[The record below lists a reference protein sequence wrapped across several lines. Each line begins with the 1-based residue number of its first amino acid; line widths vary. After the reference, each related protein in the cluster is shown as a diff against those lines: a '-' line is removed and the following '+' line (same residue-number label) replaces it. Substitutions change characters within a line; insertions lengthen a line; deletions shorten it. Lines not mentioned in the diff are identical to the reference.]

1 VKSTTKGIRR
11 DDKKSSCVPTEAVC
25 LTKFGPES
33 GETAKEI
40 LARKDLERR
49 SGTRAHKNEFWWGIG
64 EKGTAQS
71 ISYLISQHG
80 ANVVLFS
87 AIKGQKP
94 PKNDSA
100 SDALVWRKYRMLGS
114 GVLHDIPKHV
124 LITSA
129 AVTKSGKIRTT
140 HFALICNSSVPIKM
154 GEHVFRFC
162 NPHYKNLSKDGELGK
177 SARGQRTT
185 TALVKWTSSTISG
198 AECDSLIDFSAQI
211 CAPYCVELSD
221 PKRIPPSTA
230 ATLNRQI
237 AKGLGI
243 GKWKLAVT
251 NIRR

>member
-1 VKSTTKGIRR
+1 VFQQR
-11 DDKKSSCVPTEAVC
+11 AVC

-87 AIKGQKP
+87 AIKDQKP
-94 PKNDSA
+94 PNGSA

-114 GVLHDIPKHV
+114 DVLHDIPKYV

-129 AVTKSGKIRTT
+129 AVTKSGTIRTT